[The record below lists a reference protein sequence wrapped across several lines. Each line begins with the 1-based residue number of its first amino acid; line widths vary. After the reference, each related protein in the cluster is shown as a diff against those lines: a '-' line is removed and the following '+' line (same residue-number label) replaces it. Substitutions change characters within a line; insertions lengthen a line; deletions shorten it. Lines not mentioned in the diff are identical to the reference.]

1 VYQLVPSLT
10 SIALISMSGIAS
22 GSLQRRVQ
30 NLPGR
35 TSDQKT
41 DIANVAQDWV
51 IRHGFHSAMVLSFV
65 SVIATCSDP
74 PRYGLAAVTVLILA
88 VVWWAVSHFLWGEEI
103 GGLAQ
108 GGLGSPAV
116 ISDATL
122 VVVDL
127 GLMAIFCLNKEACT
141 SVLCDLW
148 AVFALAV

>member
-1 VYQLVPSLT
+1 
-10 SIALISMSGIAS
+10 MSGIAS

-74 PRYGLAAVTVLILA
+74 PRFGLAAVALLIWA
-88 VVWWAVSHFLWGEEI
+88 VVGWAVSHFLWGEEI

-122 VVVDL
+122 VVVNL

-141 SVLCDLW
+141 
-148 AVFALAV
+148 

>member
-1 VYQLVPSLT
+1 
-10 SIALISMSGIAS
+10 MSGIAS

-35 TSDQKT
+35 SREQKT

-51 IRHGFHSAMVLSFV
+51 IRNGFHSAMVLSFV

-74 PRYGLAAVTVLILA
+74 PRYGLAAVAILILA
-88 VVWWAVSHFLWGEEI
+88 VVWWAVSLILWGEEV
-103 GGLAQ
+103 GGLVQ

-122 VVVDL
+122 VIVNL
-127 GLMAIFCLNKEACT
+127 ALMAIFCLNKEAC
-141 SVLCDLW
+141 SSALCDIW